1 MTAQE
6 AGKLAELIHDQVEPV
21 ADHSRWTEDKLLTA
35 MADVEDRLLRGQ
47 RMLSQRVERIERS
60 KHSDFSEI
68 GDQVTSLAT
77 SLLIGYAIFVVMRA
91 VLTCVQQPQQ

>member
-1 MTAQE
+1 M
-6 AGKLAELIHDQVEPV
+6 
-21 ADHSRWTEDKLLTA
+21 TEDLKTGWSEDRVLTA
-35 MADVEDRLLRGQ
+35 IADVEDRLSRGQ

-77 SLLIGYAIFVVMRA
+77 SILVGYGIFLLMRA
-91 VLTCVQQPQQ
+91 IVACVQPQQQQ